1 MVKLEIFTSLLAAA
15 ATALAASARVPGG
28 YIVELEDGHDASAV
42 LGALNDEATT
52 RMKLDY
58 KLFKGVSIQLH
69 DIQNAEKRAENI
81 AQMPAVKN
89 VWPIDLFGVPE
100 SNVRVVGIPEAD
112 KISSRDGIKAD
123 TFSPHVMTQVD
134 KLRARGVTGK
144 GIKVAIIDT
153 GIDYTHPA
161 LGNNCFGKGCLV
173 SFGTD
178 LVGDA
183 YTGYNTPVPDNDPM
197 DCNGH
202 GSHVAGIV
210 AAQPNPHGFTG
221 AAPNVTLG
229 AYRVFGCD
237 GMAGNDVLISAFN
250 KAFEDGAQIISASIV
265 GALGWT
271 EEPWAVAVS
280 RIVEQ
285 GVPCAISAG
294 NDGDHGL
301 FYISTAANGKG
312 VTAVASYDNILTPS
326 VHFHAGYSVDGGKA
340 TDFLYVPGTP
350 ALQGVS
356 MPLYATSLDTT
367 IANDACTAL
376 PDNTP
381 DLSKYI
387 VLVRRGTCLFAD
399 KAVNLAAKGA
409 KYMIVYNSVAGDFAP
424 TLGDS
429 ASLMNGSGMVTPEI
443 GASWVNSLKAGSKVT
458 VDFVSFSKSQSVT
471 SEVGNNVTGGAISL
485 FSSWGPTWEM
495 DFKPQI
501 GAPGGNILSTYP
513 VAKGSYAVM
522 SGTSMSCPI
531 TAAIIALV
539 SEVRGTRDPRLINN
553 ILSATANPQ
562 LFNDGKQFYSRLAPA
577 AQQGGG
583 MVQAYDAAYTT
594 SLLSPS
600 SLSFNDTDHRVREL
614 NLTITNTGTNPAT
627 YRLGQV
633 SSLTMYTLQKG
644 SVYPMAFPNEAAG
657 SYASLAFSQDSVTV
671 APGDQAVVDV
681 VATPPGGLD
690 GARLALWSGYIT
702 VNGTDG
708 SSLSMPY
715 QGLTGSLRNSTVLA
729 SDQSWIFHSND
740 SKKYVKAPDNT
751 TFLLPAA
758 GSAGADDVLPAVYVG
773 LALGSSQ
780 VKIDVV
786 PMTTCPPKN
795 LTTEAMGIKTI
806 GQPYGLPSFWNS
818 RGVSWWSWDGKLDSG
833 RYAPAGKYQ
842 FVTRALRIY
851 GDESRTQDWDVA
863 KTQSFYIK
871 YRKN

>member
-1 MVKLEIFTSLLAAA
+1 MVRTAMFMSLLATA
-15 ATALAASARVPGG
+15 ATALAAAARVPGG
-28 YIVELEDGHDASAV
+28 YIVELEDGQDASAV
-42 LGALNDEATT
+42 VGALNGEVTT

-69 DIQNAEKRAENI
+69 DVKNAEKKAQKI
-81 AQMPAVKN
+81 AQMPAVKHI
-89 VWPIDLFGVPE
+89 WPIDLFGVPDA
-100 SNVRVVGIPEAD
+100 NVRVVGTPGKVSARDD
-112 KISSRDGIKAD
+112 KPAD
-123 TFSPHVMTQVD
+123 TFSPHIMTQVD
-134 KLRARGVTGK
+134 KLRAKGITGK
-144 GIKVAIIDT
+144 GVRVAIIDT

-178 LVGDA
+178 LVGDD

-197 DCNGH
+197 DCRGH

-210 AAQPNPHGFTG
+210 AAQPNVHGFTG
-221 AAPNVTLG
+221 AAPSVTLG

-237 GMAGNDVLISAFN
+237 GRAGTDILISAFN

-265 GALGWT
+265 GARGWN

-285 GVPCAISAG
+285 GVPCTISAG

-301 FYISTAANGKG
+301 FYISTAANGKK
-312 VTAVASYDNILTPS
+312 VTAVASYDNVLTPS
-326 VHFHAGYSVDGGKA
+326 VQFQASFSVDGAKK

-350 ALQGVS
+350 ALASVS
-356 MPLYATSLDTT
+356 MTLYATSFDTT
-367 IANDACTAL
+367 IANDACTPL
-376 PDNTP
+376 PANTP

-409 KYMIVYNSVAGDFAP
+409 KYMMVYNNVAGDFAP
-424 TLGDS
+424 KLGDS
-429 ASLMNGSGMVTPEI
+429 ASLMKGAGMVTPET
-443 GASWVNSLKAGSKVT
+443 GAAWVNSLKAGSTVT
-458 VDFVSFSKSQSVT
+458 LDITSFSKAASV
-471 SEVGNNVTGGAISL
+471 VGQVNNTVTGGSISL

-513 VAKGSYAVM
+513 VAKGSYAVL

-539 SEVRGTRDPRLINN
+539 SQVRGTRNPELINN
-553 ILSATANPQ
+553 LLSATANPQ
-562 LFNDGKQFYSRLAPA
+562 LFNDGKQFSNKLAPA

-600 SLSFNDTDHRVREL
+600 SLSFNDTDHSAREL
-614 NLTITNTGTNPAT
+614 NFTISNVGKRSVT
-627 YRLGQV
+627 YKLNQV
-633 SSLTMYTLQKG
+633 ASLTMYTLQKG
-644 SVYPMAFPNEAAG
+644 SIYPMAFPNDAVD
-657 SYASLAFSQDSVTV
+657 SYARLKFSQDSVTV
-671 APGDQAVVDV
+671 APGKQVVV
-681 VATPPGGLD
+681 EVMPTPPSSLD
-690 GARLALWSGYIT
+690 ASRLALWSGYIT

-715 QGLTGSLRNSTVLA
+715 QGLTGSLGKATVLA
-729 SDQSWIFHSND
+729 SDQSWIFNSND
-740 SKKYVKAPDNT
+740 SKYYGKVPNNT
-751 TFLLPAA
+751 TFNLPPPGKA
-758 GSAGADDVLPAVYVG
+758 GSQDVLPAVYIG

-780 VKIDVV
+780 IRVDVV
-786 PMTTCPPKN
+786 PMTTCPPKD
-795 LTTEAMGIKTI
+795 LTTEVMGVKSI
-806 GQPYGLPSFWNS
+806 GQPFGFPSYWNS
-818 RGVSWWSWDGKLDSG
+818 RGISWWSWDGKLDSEK
-833 RYAPAGKYQ
+833 YAPAGKYK

-851 GDESRTQDWDVA
+851 GDAKKKEDWDVA
-863 KTQSFYIK
+863 STQSFDIK
-871 YRKN
+871 YNK